1 MKKLIIACS
10 ALLVLGLG
18 FTVSGHLLGGQL
30 YSVYY
35 NGALHPFSDAAR
47 DFSDKV
53 EHISDDY
60 VSPDDEIDSDSD
72 TDWVQ
77 DYLETRRQAI
87 ESYDLPKQSLDH
99 ITGIDLTLKGGD
111 FVIRYASGA
120 GSDFALDGD
129 ASVANS
135 TYNKN
140 GTWAADIWSNSGT
153 VTIVIPQND
162 TSFFR
167 DINIACTQGVNLSI
181 ANDIGATRIELSTQD
196 GTLTTG
202 MLSAQNITLST
213 DTGSISSVLRSG
225 PNDYHVLART
235 NGGPVTLNGA
245 ALVQLNEDGSG
256 TALYDNRY
264 NTETQSYRL
273 DFSFDLTATVGGSG
287 RIDLLTENGFTAP
300 QDPQNQDVT

>member
-1 MKKLIIACS
+1 MKKLIIAC
-10 ALLVLGLG
+10 AAVLVIGVG
-18 FTVSGHLLGGQL
+18 MTTVGHVLGGQL

-47 DFSDKV
+47 DLSDKID
-53 EHISDDY
+53 HISDAY
-60 VSPDDEIDSDSD
+60 VSPDDEIDSNYD
-72 TDWVQ
+72 TSWVQ

-87 ESYDLPKQSLDH
+87 ENYDLPKQSLDH
-99 ITGIDLTLKGGD
+99 ITGINLTLKGGD

-129 ASVANS
+129 VGVSNS
-135 TYNKN
+135 TYNPN
-140 GTWAADIWSNSGT
+140 GTWSADIWSNSGT
-153 VTIVIPQND
+153 VTIVIPQNTD
-162 TSFFR
+162 SFFR
-167 DINIACTQGVNLSI
+167 DFNIACTQGVNLSI
-181 ANDIGATRIELSTQD
+181 ANDIGATRIKLSTQD

-256 TALYDNRY
+256 TAMYDNRY
-264 NTETQSYRL
+264 DTETQSYRL

-287 RIDLLTENGFTAP
+287 RIDLLTENGSAAA
-300 QDPQNQDVT
+300 PQNQDVT